1 MRIVMLGPP
10 GSGKGTRAQ
19 IISEMCDIP
28 IISTGDIL
36 REAAEKENERG
47 RKIRKILDRGNLV
60 PSEIVNE
67 LVKESLESR
76 NTEKGYILDGYPR
89 NEDQAR
95 ALEKTLEQR
104 NEELNY
110 VLYVDIEDETIIE
123 RLSQRRTCPKCGAVY
138 HLEFNPPEDDLICDI
153 CGYELVQRRDD
164 KPEVIWNRLKVY
176 REETEPL
183 LDMYRKKGLV
193 EKIPGD
199 VDLEELPCII
209 KDILG

>member
-19 IISEMCDIP
+19 IISEMYDIP

-123 RLSQRRTCPKCGAVY
+123 RLSKRRTCPKCGAVY

-183 LDMYRKKGLV
+183 LDMYRKKGIV

-199 VDLEELPCII
+199 VDLEEIPCII